1 MRKKK
6 AIINVCFSL
15 VLQLVT
21 IISGFIVP
29 RLFIGRF
36 GSDVNGLIN
45 SITSFIGYITLL
57 QTGVGSA
64 VKAALYKPLAKK
76 NKEELSIIVK
86 TADSF
91 FKKIAFAT
99 IIYICI
105 LMIVFP
111 FTVAKEYDWLYSI
124 SLVAI
129 IGITTAAQYFFGI
142 TYQMVLEADQREYIY
157 SSIQIFSVII
167 NCVLT
172 VFLINNGFSVQFVKL
187 ASAIV
192 FVVRPILI
200 GLYTKK
206 KYDINLKVSSN
217 PKLLSQRWD
226 AFAQGLAYFI
236 HSKTDVFVLTL
247 LATFKDVSVYSVY
260 ALVTAGLSSF
270 FNALDSAVR
279 AAFGNIIAKDEKSV
293 LVKDFELYN
302 TLVHILTTICF
313 ATASITVFN
322 FITIYAR
329 NITDANYVRPAFGVL
344 IITAE
349 FVYCLR
355 SPYNSIIHASGRF
368 KETKISAF
376 IEAGINIV
384 LSCVLVPFL
393 GLEGVAIG
401 TLVAMI
407 YRTLFFVYYLK
418 NHILKFSY
426 VSQIKRYS
434 ATIIAYSLC
443 VFVLSQ
449 YKVITNNYFEWI
461 IYSAVVFIVVSILVL
476 VVNLLFDR
484 IGTVESF
491 KIALKRNR

>member
-142 TYQMVLEADQREYIY
+142 TYQITLYY
-157 SSIQIFSVII
+157 
-167 NCVLT
+167 
-172 VFLINNGFSVQFVKL
+172 KL
-187 ASAIV
+187 
-192 FVVRPILI
+192 
-200 GLYTKK
+200 
-206 KYDINLKVSSN
+206 
-217 PKLLSQRWD
+217 KLSLC
-226 AFAQGLAYFI
+226 
-236 HSKTDVFVLTL
+236 
-247 LATFKDVSVYSVY
+247 
-260 ALVTAGLSSF
+260 AGV
-270 FNALDSAVR
+270 A
-279 AAFGNIIAKDEKSV
+279 
-293 LVKDFELYN
+293 
-302 TLVHILTTICF
+302 
-313 ATASITVFN
+313 
-322 FITIYAR
+322 
-329 NITDANYVRPAFGVL
+329 PAF
-344 IITAE
+344 
-349 FVYCLR
+349 
-355 SPYNSIIHASGRF
+355 
-368 KETKISAF
+368 
-376 IEAGINIV
+376 
-384 LSCVLVPFL
+384 
-393 GLEGVAIG
+393 
-401 TLVAMI
+401 
-407 YRTLFFVYYLK
+407 
-418 NHILKFSY
+418 
-426 VSQIKRYS
+426 
-434 ATIIAYSLC
+434 
-443 VFVLSQ
+443 
-449 YKVITNNYFEWI
+449 
-461 IYSAVVFIVVSILVL
+461 
-476 VVNLLFDR
+476 
-484 IGTVESF
+484 
-491 KIALKRNR
+491 